1 MFCCFD
7 ICCFAIVDVDLPLL
21 HASTVQVEG
30 MTCSSCVHKIER
42 TLMGVAGVT
51 KAVVALSTNK
61 AHVEFD
67 PSILGPR
74 DVIRIIEVLHMRGE
88 SCAGSKVT
96 HILCL

>member
-1 MFCCFD
+1 
-7 ICCFAIVDVDLPLL
+7 
-21 HASTVQVEG
+21 
-30 MTCSSCVHKIER
+30 
-42 TLMGVAGVT
+42 MGVAGVT

-67 PSILGPR
+67 PSVLGPR

-96 HILCL
+96 YSHLTPVAMFVAGIKIESDLQPCNILLRRTCRSK

>member
-1 MFCCFD
+1 
-7 ICCFAIVDVDLPLL
+7 
-21 HASTVQVEG
+21 
-30 MTCSSCVHKIER
+30 
-42 TLMGVAGVT
+42 MGVAGVT

-74 DVIRIIEVLHMRGE
+74 DVIRIIEVLHMRGG

-96 HILCL
+96 YSHLAPVAMFATGIKIESDLQPTYS

>member
-1 MFCCFD
+1 
-7 ICCFAIVDVDLPLL
+7 
-21 HASTVQVEG
+21 

-61 AHVEFD
+61 AHVEYD

-74 DVIRIIEVLHMRGE
+74 DVIRIIEVLHMGKGGRGGE
-88 SCAGSKVT
+88 SCAGSRGT
-96 HILCL
+96 HILHL

>member
-1 MFCCFD
+1 
-7 ICCFAIVDVDLPLL
+7 
-21 HASTVQVEG
+21 

-61 AHVEFD
+61 AHVEYD

-74 DVIRIIEVLHMRGE
+74 DVIRIIEVLHMGKGGRGGGIVCRFKGNSYLAPIVP
-88 SCAGSKVT
+88 SCTSV
-96 HILCL
+96 CN

>member
-1 MFCCFD
+1 
-7 ICCFAIVDVDLPLL
+7 
-21 HASTVQVEG
+21 

-61 AHVEFD
+61 AHVEYD

-74 DVIRIIEVLHMRGE
+74 DVIRIIEVLHMW
-88 SCAGSKVT
+88 
-96 HILCL
+96 

>member
-1 MFCCFD
+1 
-7 ICCFAIVDVDLPLL
+7 
-21 HASTVQVEG
+21 

-61 AHVEFD
+61 AHVEYD

-74 DVIRIIEVLHMRGE
+74 DVIRIIEVLHMGKGGRGGNRVQVQGE
-88 SCAGSKVT
+88 LISCTCSA
-96 HILCL
+96 